1 MRILLVEDDVS
12 IATGLCSALK
22 RAHYSVDWVADGR
35 DAILRLASHPF
46 ELMILDLGLPGKDGF
61 QVLKHA
67 RDKGLDL
74 SILIL
79 SARDASADRVQGLDM
94 GADDYL
100 SKPFDLNELFAR
112 IRALQ
117 RRRSSV
123 LNNQLTQGELALDT
137 AAMTVHWQGNPIE
150 LPRKEWMLLRLFL
163 ENPRRV
169 HTREQIEHELYGLG
183 ETAESNAID
192 VHVHHLRKKIAPQ
205 VIQTVRGVGY
215 RLGDLA

>member
-1 MRILLVEDDVS
+1 MRVLLVEDDVS

-22 RAHYSVDWVADGR
+22 RAHYTVDWVADGR
-35 DAILRLASHPF
+35 DAILRLNGGPF
-46 ELMILDLGLPGKDGF
+46 EIMILDLGLPGRDGF

-67 RDKGLDL
+67 RDKGMDL

-79 SARDASADRVQGLDM
+79 SARDAATDRVHGLDM

-112 IRALQ
+112 LRALQ
-117 RRRSSV
+117 RRRTSS
-123 LNNQLTQGELALDT
+123 LNNQLVHGELVLDI
-137 AAMTVHWQGNPIE
+137 AAMTVVWRGIPVD

-169 HTREQIEHELYGLG
+169 HTREHIEQELYGPG

-192 VHVHHLRKKIAPQ
+192 VHVHHLRKKIAAEL
-205 VIQTVRGVGY
+205 IQTVRGVGY
-215 RLGDLA
+215 RLGALS

>member
-1 MRILLVEDDVS
+1 MRVLLVEDDVS

-22 RAHYSVDWVADGR
+22 RANYTVDWVADGR
-35 DAILRLASHPF
+35 DAILRLDDGPF
-46 ELMILDLGLPGKDGF
+46 EIMILDLGLPGKDGF

-67 RDKGLDL
+67 RDKGMSL

-112 IRALQ
+112 LRALQ
-117 RRRSSV
+117 RRRTNS
-123 LNNQLTQGELALDT
+123 LNNQLVHGDLVLDI
-137 AAMTVHWQGNPIE
+137 AAMTVHWRGNVIE

-163 ENPRRV
+163 ENPNRV
-169 HTREQIEHELYGLG
+169 HTREQIENELYGIG

-192 VHVHHLRKKIAPQ
+192 VHVHQLRKKIAPEL
-205 VIQTVRGVGY
+205 IQTVRGVGY
-215 RLGDLA
+215 RLGDLS

>member
-1 MRILLVEDDVS
+1 MRVLLVEDDVS

-22 RAHYSVDWVADGR
+22 RANYSVDWVVDGR
-35 DAILRLASHPF
+35 DAILRLNDGPF

-61 QVLKHA
+61 QVLKYA
-67 RDKGLDL
+67 RDKGKDL

-79 SARDASADRVQGLDM
+79 SARDASSDRVQGLDL

-117 RRRSSV
+117 RRRTNT
-123 LNNQLTQGELALDT
+123 LNNQLSCGALVLDT
-137 AAMTVHWQGNPIE
+137 AAMTVHWQGKAVE
-150 LPRKEWMLLRLFL
+150 LPRKEWILLRLFL
-163 ENPRRV
+163 ENPKRV
-169 HTREQIEHELYGLG
+169 HTREHIEHGLYGVG
-183 ETAESNAID
+183 EMAESNAID
-192 VHVHHLRKKIAPQ
+192 VHVHHLRKKIAPE

-215 RLGDLA
+215 RLGNLA

>member
-1 MRILLVEDDVS
+1 MRVLLVEDDVS

-22 RAHYSVDWVADGR
+22 RANYTVDWVADGR
-35 DAILRLASHPF
+35 DAILRLDDGPV
-46 ELMILDLGLPGKDGF
+46 EIMILDLGLPGKDGF

-67 RDKGLDL
+67 RDKGMSL

-112 IRALQ
+112 LRALQ
-117 RRRSSV
+117 RRRTNS
-123 LNNQLTQGELALDT
+123 LNNQLVHGDLVLDI
-137 AAMTVHWQGNPIE
+137 AAITVHWRGNAIE

-163 ENPRRV
+163 ENPNRV
-169 HTREQIEHELYGLG
+169 HTREQIENELYEIG

-192 VHVHHLRKKIAPQ
+192 VHVHQLRKKIASEL
-205 VIQTVRGVGY
+205 IQTVRGVGY
-215 RLGDLA
+215 RLGDLS

>member
-12 IATGLCSALK
+12 IATGLLSALK
-22 RAHYSVDWVADGR
+22 RANYSVDWVADGR
-35 DAILRLASHPF
+35 DAISHLSSAQF
-46 ELMILDLGLPGKDGF
+46 ELMVLDLGLPGKNGF
-61 QVLKHA
+61 EVLKHA
-67 RDKGLDL
+67 RDAGLDL

-123 LNNQLTQGELALDT
+123 LNNQLEHGELSLDI
-137 AAMTVHWQGNPIE
+137 AAVTVRWKSAVIE
-150 LPRKEWMLLRLFL
+150 LPKKEWMLLRLFM
-163 ENPRRV
+163 ENPTRV
-169 HTREQIEHELYGLG
+169 HTREQIEHALYSWG

-192 VHVHHLRKKIAPQ
+192 VHVHHLRKKISPEL
-205 VIQTVRGVGY
+205 IQTVRGIGY
-215 RLGDLA
+215 RLGEPV

>member
-1 MRILLVEDDVS
+1 MRVLLVEDDVS

-22 RAHYSVDWVADGR
+22 RAHYTVDWVADGR
-35 DAILRLASHPF
+35 DAILRLNSGAF
-46 ELMILDLGLPGKDGF
+46 EIMILDLGLPGRDGF

-67 RDKGLDL
+67 RDKGMDL

-79 SARDASADRVQGLDM
+79 SARDAATDRVHGLDM

-112 IRALQ
+112 LRALQ
-117 RRRSSV
+117 RRRTSS
-123 LNNQLTQGELALDT
+123 LNNQLVHGELVLDI
-137 AAMTVHWQGNPIE
+137 AAMTVVWRGIPVD

-169 HTREQIEHELYGLG
+169 HTREHIEQELYGPG

-192 VHVHHLRKKIAPQ
+192 VHVHHLRKKIAAEL
-205 VIQTVRGVGY
+205 IQTVRGVGY
-215 RLGDLA
+215 RLGAVS

>member
-12 IATGLCSALK
+12 IATGLLSALK
-22 RAHYSVDWVADGR
+22 RANYSVDWVADGR
-35 DAILRLASHPF
+35 DAISHLSSEQF
-46 ELMILDLGLPGKDGF
+46 ELMVLDLGLPGKNGF
-61 QVLKHA
+61 EVLKHA
-67 RDKGLDL
+67 RGAGLDL

-123 LNNQLTQGELALDT
+123 LNNQLEHGELSLDI
-137 AAMTVHWQGNPIE
+137 AAMTVRWKTAVIE
-150 LPRKEWMLLRLFL
+150 LPKKEWMLLRLFM
-163 ENPRRV
+163 ENPTRV
-169 HTREQIEHELYGLG
+169 HTRDQIERVLYSWG

-192 VHVHHLRKKIAPQ
+192 VHVHHLRKKITPEL
-205 VIQTVRGVGY
+205 IQTVRGIGY
-215 RLGDLA
+215 RLGEPV

>member
-1 MRILLVEDDVS
+1 MRVLLVEDDVS
-12 IATGLCSALK
+12 IATGLCAALK
-22 RAHYSVDWVADGR
+22 RAKYTVDWVADGR
-35 DAILRLASHPF
+35 DAILRLADNAF

-67 RDKGLDL
+67 RDKGMDL
-74 SILIL
+74 SVLIL
-79 SARDASADRVQGLDM
+79 SARDASADRVQGLDL

-100 SKPFDLNELFAR
+100 AKPFDLDELFAR

-117 RRRSSV
+117 RRRTGI
-123 LNNQLTQGELALDT
+123 LHNQLSQGELVLDT
-137 AAMTVHWQGNPIE
+137 AAMTVLWRGNLVE

-169 HTREQIEHELYGLG
+169 HTREQIEQELYGLG

-192 VHVHHLRKKIAPQ
+192 VHVHHLRKKIAPEA
-205 VIQTVRGVGY
+205 IQTVRGVGY

>member
-1 MRILLVEDDVS
+1 MRVLLVEDDVS
-12 IATGLCSALK
+12 IATGLCAALK
-22 RAHYSVDWVADGR
+22 RAKYTVDWVADGR
-35 DAILRLASHPF
+35 DAILRLADNAF

-67 RDKGLDL
+67 RDKGMDL
-74 SILIL
+74 SVLIL
-79 SARDASADRVQGLDM
+79 SARDASADRVQGLDL

-100 SKPFDLNELFAR
+100 AKPFDLDELFAR

-117 RRRSSV
+117 RRRTGI
-123 LNNQLTQGELALDT
+123 LHNQLSQGELVLDT
-137 AAMTVHWQGNPIE
+137 AAMTVLWRGNLVE

-192 VHVHHLRKKIAPQ
+192 VHVHHLRKKIAPEA
-205 VIQTVRGVGY
+205 IQTVRGVGY